1 MQNTGSHD
9 TMTELISSLDDYSLN
24 VKMISRMGVYTQP
37 IANNTPG
44 INQQEQI
51 IKNGNSN
58 NHTINVK
65 IKDRFFFPKENDNLF
80 WCYYIFANGYH
91 NYEVID
97 TTKFTIEKDKKISCI
112 DMIRQNKK
120 QLTPFR
126 IRGLKDTVEDDL
138 VNSKKISLKTFIAL
152 CIVSNMNIMYIHNR
166 KYYEIKCDPDNKDKV
181 FVIHQFDTPV
191 LRYGYEENISP
202 EILEKYR
209 TEKYCCHSFDNPLKA
224 VSSYKVGELRDICSL
239 LSIDS
244 SILEKKTKP
253 QLYQI
258 ILETLA

>member
-9 TMTELISSLDDYSLN
+9 AMTELISSLDDYSLN
-24 VKMISRMGVYTQP
+24 VKMISRMGVYMQP
-37 IANNTPG
+37 IANNTLG
-44 INQQEQI
+44 MSQQEPT
-51 IKNGNSN
+51 IKNDKSN
-58 NHTINVK
+58 NNTINVK
-65 IKDRFFFPKENDNLF
+65 IKDRFFFPKESDNLF

-97 TTKFTIEKDKKISCI
+97 TAKFTIEKDKKISCI

-152 CIVSNMNIMYIHNR
+152 CIVSNMNLMYIHNR
-166 KYYEIKCDPDNKDKV
+166 TYYEIKCDPDNKDKV

-239 LSIDS
+239 LGIDS
-244 SILEKKTKP
+244 SMLEKKTKP